1 MSRGGKRA
9 GAGRPRKADPQNA
22 SFEGSQYSYDRP
34 AIYMA
39 SVDAKKEASAWD
51 RMKIMKDARW
61 CVNNS
66 GPASRIVRGVAR
78 FAVGNGLVPQ
88 AQSSD
93 SAFNKAAE
101 QLFEDRYANVP
112 WSFDRAGQLNFY
124 SAQTALVES
133 MMVDGDV
140 FAQLTKSDAGSP
152 MMRFFGGEHIGS
164 ANNNE
169 RDIYDGV
176 RVNSENR
183 PISYRVMPDPEN
195 SKIFT
200 DVPAED
206 IIHIRRLHRL
216 GYLRGMSWLA
226 SAVSRLQDIREALD
240 NELASAK
247 LNTKIGLVVET
258 PDAGNIGLGGNLR
271 RVDNGDG
278 TTTQMDKVWQGVG
291 TIQTKPGEKVSAHTF
306 DRPNVNLGTYVEF
319 LIREIAYSVG
329 VSPEIIWSMTGLG
342 GTASRAALQDADVFF
357 GSVRLIVEQQF
368 CVRFWRYSVWNFIKT
383 GQLPYPGDDW
393 HRVSFVPPQKVSV
406 DFGRDSRALLELVR
420 AGLLSPRN
428 YYNQIG
434 QDVDEQTDDIIRG
447 MAKRKRRVEEIAAEE
462 GVALTYQEVF
472 PPAPGSAPVVEAE
485 TEEGDDA
492 GDEPE
497 DAPEPEDDEE

>member
-1 MSRGGKRA
+1 MSRGGARP
-9 GAGRPRKADPQNA
+9 GAGRKKKADPQNA
-22 SFEGSQYSYDRP
+22 SFEGSQYSLDRP

-39 SVDAKKEASAWD
+39 SIDAKKEASAWD

-88 AQSSD
+88 SQSAD

-112 WSFDRAGQLNFY
+112 WAFDRAGQLDFY

-140 FAQLTKSDAGSP
+140 FAQLTKSEAGSP
-152 MMRFFGGEHIGS
+152 MMRFFGGEHVGD
-164 ANNNE
+164 ANKSE
-169 RDIYDGV
+169 KDLFDGV

-183 PISYRVMPDPEN
+183 PISYRVIPDPEN
-195 SKIFT
+195 TKIFT

-258 PDAGNIGLGGNLR
+258 PEAGNIGLGGNLR
-271 RVDNGDG
+271 KVDNGDG
-278 TTTQMDKVWQGVG
+278 TTTKLDKVWQGVG

-306 DRPNVNLGTYVEF
+306 DRPNNNLGTYVEF

-368 CVRFWRYSVWNFIKT
+368 CVRFWRYAIWNFIKT
-383 GQLPYPGDDW
+383 GQLPYPGEDW
-393 HRVSFVPPQKVSV
+393 FRVSFVPPQKVSV

-420 AGLLSPRN
+420 AGLLSPRAYFN
-428 YYNQIG
+428 ALG

-447 MAKRKRRVEEIAAEE
+447 MAKRKKRVEEIAAEE
-462 GVALTYQEVF
+462 GVELEYEEVF
-472 PPAPGSAPVVEAE
+472 PPAPGSAPS
-485 TEEGDDA
+485 
-492 GDEPE
+492 
-497 DAPEPEDDEE
+497 APEPAEPPDPPIKKGEPPTD